1 MNTKVKTMTMTE
13 SPILDAN
20 VIELGDR
27 PNVDVKREIRVI
39 DDNGN
44 INISAISE
52 EDKKR
57 YSQLTRN
64 LVVTDINSI
73 SNYGSDIQNV
83 MGKYSNDFLTAVRT
97 PQSGEIGTLIT
108 DLLSELDY
116 IDVDELKEPSA
127 LTKVIRKIPIL
138 NKLVKSVDKILN
150 KYDSIAENVDTISK
164 KIAVTRL
171 SSLRDNNALQTMF
184 ENNIVYGKQIE
195 DLIVAGKIKLDEVNS
210 TLNEMMENQDQY
222 EPHQIQDVQEFAHN
236 LERRLSDMMA
246 LRYVIKQSLPQIRTV
261 QYNNIAIADK
271 AQSII
276 STTIPVWKNQLS
288 IAVALHNQ
296 KANIEAHRKITE
308 TTNTI
313 LKKNAEMLRQ
323 NSTDVAREN
332 ERSVINIETLRDTTR
347 QLIDTIKEVKQIHE
361 EGAAKRKA
369 AEEEILKIESE
380 LDTNMVSSSNMLK
393 LLS

>member
-108 DLLSELDY
+108 DLLSELSY

-138 NKLVKSVDKILN
+138 NKLVKSVDKILH
-150 KYDSIAENVDTISK
+150 KYDSIAENVDEISK

-184 ENNIVYGKQIE
+184 ENNIIYGKQIE
-195 DLIVAGKIKLDEVNS
+195 DLIVAGKIKLEEVNS

-296 KANIEAHRKITE
+296 KANIEVHRKITD

-332 ERSVINIETLRDTTR
+332 ERSVIDIETLRDTTR

-380 LDTNMVSSSNMLK
+380 LDTNMISSSNMLK

>member
-44 INISAISE
+44 INLSAISE

-73 SNYGSDIQNV
+73 SNYGSDMQNV

-127 LTKVIRKIPIL
+127 LTKVIRKIPI
-138 NKLVKSVDKILN
+138 
-150 KYDSIAENVDTISK
+150 
-164 KIAVTRL
+164 
-171 SSLRDNNALQTMF
+171 F
-184 ENNIVYGKQIE
+184 EN
-195 DLIVAGKIKLDEVNS
+195 L
-210 TLNEMMENQDQY
+210 
-222 EPHQIQDVQEFAHN
+222 
-236 LERRLSDMMA
+236 
-246 LRYVIKQSLPQIRTV
+246 
-261 QYNNIAIADK
+261 
-271 AQSII
+271 
-276 STTIPVWKNQLS
+276 
-288 IAVALHNQ
+288 
-296 KANIEAHRKITE
+296 
-308 TTNTI
+308 
-313 LKKNAEMLRQ
+313 
-323 NSTDVAREN
+323 
-332 ERSVINIETLRDTTR
+332 
-347 QLIDTIKEVKQIHE
+347 
-361 EGAAKRKA
+361 
-369 AEEEILKIESE
+369 
-380 LDTNMVSSSNMLK
+380 
-393 LLS
+393 

>member
-184 ENNIVYGKQIE
+184 ENNIIYGKQIE

-313 LKKNAEMLRQ
+313 LKKNAEMLHQ

-332 ERSVINIETLRDTTR
+332 ERSVIDIETLRDTTL

-380 LDTNMVSSSNMLK
+380 LDTNMISSSNMLK